1 MSDNGTGGAPPV
13 MIDQIGDAQI
23 VSWAEL
29 STVQV
34 KRLYLPAFNK
44 YILYRTTIPMDK
56 MAEIQAKWSGQS
68 SQAVLG
74 RFIEML
80 KYLIVEPA
88 IRTPEAERAVLKADS
103 GLLLQII
110 NEAVTPQQREEFKQ
124 SLGEA

>member
-1 MSDNGTGGAPPV
+1 MSDNGTNGAQPLV
-13 MIDQIGDAQI
+13 IDQIKDEQI

-29 STVQV
+29 STVQT
-34 KRLYLPAFNK
+34 KRLYLPAFDK
-44 YILYRTTIPMDK
+44 YIIYRTTIPMDK
-56 MAEIQAKWSGQS
+56 MAEIQAKYDGKQ
-68 SQAVLG
+68 SQAILG
-74 RFIEML
+74 RFVEML

-124 SLGEA
+124 NLGEA